1 MDASKNSEVTPPDY
15 PVIFQVNNPELR
27 DKVIELS
34 AILDNWE
41 LYENNPGDP
50 VPNIMLK
57 TAQCGSSF
65 GGGSPRL
72 TLRQL
77 FSIWSSGSL
86 IHSAYYDRDGNEI
99 HENLYRVG
107 MGCGLSGAYVFWGI
121 VPTRKTIV
129 ISDCS
134 PIRGICS
141 IAYNMTLYKN
151 AANPWKIQISHADEI
166 AEREWLG
173 SNDFRSSVYGWN

>member
-1 MDASKNSEVTPPDY
+1 MDAGKNSEISPPDY
-15 PVIFQVNNPELR
+15 PVIFQINNPEMWN
-27 DKVIELS
+27 KVIELS
-34 AILDNWE
+34 TILDYWE
-41 LYENNPGDP
+41 LYEKNPGDP

-72 TLRQL
+72 TLQQL
-77 FSIWSSGSL
+77 FSVWSSGRL
-86 IHSAYYDRDGNEI
+86 IHSAYYDQDGNVI

-121 VPTRKTIV
+121 VPSQKTIV
-129 ISDCS
+129 ISDRS
-134 PIRGICS
+134 PVGCGS

-151 AANPWKIQISHADEI
+151 TANPWKTQISEADEI
-166 AEREWLG
+166 AEREWMG
-173 SNDFRSSVYGWN
+173 SNDFRSSVYSGD